1 MAQVAYPTANLS
13 GDRKL
18 RVTADPQNF
27 IAEASE
33 TDNEATVTLPIAPA
47 PIANLVMASAN
58 IGFASASRQEPGA
71 PVPVAGEAVTVRAVV
86 LNAGAADAVNIAVQF
101 FDATGDDLSPIGAQQ
116 TLPLIP
122 AGGSAVAETVYQT
135 TGLAGERTIQV
146 SVDPNNFVPESNK
159 EDNTATRTLRIAPPG
174 AANLTMTPANIVF
187 APPAP
192 AEGDAVTLTAVVLNT
207 GATDA
212 ANVLVQFVDVT
223 NGAFTPIGAEQT
235 IAAIAPGQS
244 AAAQTMYDTSDK
256 AGARRILVL
265 IDSNNLVPESDETDN
280 EAQTTLRVASAA
292 LANLTVGESDIG
304 FSPLQPVDGDEVR
317 LTVTVHNRGDVA
329 AENVLVQIL
338 DASEG
343 ESLPVGEMLRIET
356 LAAGDA
362 AVVETIYDTA
372 GKTGERPL
380 AHRGRSGQCRDGKRR
395 NR

>member
-1 MAQVAYPTANLS
+1 M
-13 GDRKL
+13 
-18 RVTADPQNF
+18 
-27 IAEASE
+27 
-33 TDNEATVTLPIAPA
+33 
-47 PIANLVMASAN
+47 
-58 IGFASASRQEPGA
+58 
-71 PVPVAGEAVTVRAVV
+71 
-86 LNAGAADAVNIAVQF
+86 
-101 FDATGDDLSPIGAQQ
+101 
-116 TLPLIP
+116 
-122 AGGSAVAETVYQT
+122 
-135 TGLAGERTIQV
+135 
-146 SVDPNNFVPESNK
+146 
-159 EDNTATRTLRIAPPG
+159 
-174 AANLTMTPANIVF
+174 
-187 APPAP
+187 
-192 AEGDAVTLTAVVLNT
+192 TLTAVVLNT

-362 AVVETIYDTA
+362 AVVEDYLRHGGQDRRT
-372 GKTGERPL
+372 PL